1 MYFCSTSGRR
11 YLPTAS
17 PREATAD
24 AKRLAMRVEQR
35 HDRKRGLRLGPPLRR
50 PDVCMIS
57 DGGVCLIVTTPERA
71 VDFPHRPVEI
81 LSAAQQTGLRYLANE
96 ASCVLLDPVCAVPA
110 VVDRGVLARDV
121 ALLVGLDASGWD
133 KAHITP
139 RR

>member
-50 PDVCMIS
+50 PDGSLGARLPSTEVR
-57 DGGVCLIVTTPERA
+57 DTGEARHA
-71 VDFPHRPVEI
+71 VYRD
-81 LSAAQQTGLRYLANE
+81 T
-96 ASCVLLDPVCAVPA
+96 
-110 VVDRGVLARDV
+110 RDV
-121 ALLVGLDASGWD
+121 RDVTG
-133 KAHITP
+133 T
-139 RR
+139 